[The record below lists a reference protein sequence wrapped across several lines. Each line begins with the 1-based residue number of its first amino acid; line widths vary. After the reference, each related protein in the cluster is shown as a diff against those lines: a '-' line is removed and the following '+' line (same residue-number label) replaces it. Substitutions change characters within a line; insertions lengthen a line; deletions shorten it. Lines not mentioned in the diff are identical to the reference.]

1 MASIY
6 DVHSYMQYDD
16 NKFIYE
22 ETLEDENGKMWVFK
36 SLKYSTSVFIDS
48 PVYEKKRVYYKAF
61 SKVVELRR
69 NNYEVKP
76 NMVKLGLCKNIE
88 DYKTVDFSI
97 ELYKGVMNDWSEF
110 TGTVPY
116 TPVPSAEG
124 LRL

>member
-16 NKFIYE
+16 NKFIYKK
-22 ETLEDENGKMWVFK
+22 TLEDENGKMWVFK
-36 SLKYSTSVFIDS
+36 SLKSSTSVFIDS
-48 PVYEKKRVYYKAF
+48 PVYKRLSVRYKAF
-61 SKVVELRR
+61 SKIVELGI
-69 NNYEVKP
+69 NYYEVKP
-76 NMVKLGLCKNIE
+76 NMVTLGLCKNIG
-88 DYKTVDFSI
+88 DYETVDFSI